1 MKTFL
6 SIGSGPGIGLATAQ
20 RFAREGYRVVLS
32 SRNMARL
39 RQQAETLSAQGV
51 NVTLLEADA
60 TKPAQIIELVT
71 RARSAGDEELV
82 LHYNAGILHYDADGK
97 LLPQTIEQQTAGEI
111 GLDLQANLVSAVVAI
126 KAALPGMQ
134 KHGGGTILLTGGGF
148 GIHPSP
154 DFLTLSIGKAGIR
167 ATAQALFEPLRA
179 ENIHIA
185 TVTVS
190 QLVSPDSD
198 AARAVAQQFWE
209 LHSEP
214 RDSWTWER
222 AFG

>member
-20 RFAREGYRVVLS
+20 RFAREGFSIVLS
-32 SRNMARL
+32 SRNMAHL
-39 RQQAETLSAQGV
+39 RQQAEILSADGV

-60 TKPAQIIELVT
+60 TKPAQIVELVT
-71 RARSAGDEELV
+71 RARSADDEELV
-82 LHYNAGILHYDADGK
+82 VHYNTGVLHYDAEGQ
-97 LLPQTIEQQTAGEI
+97 LLPQTIQQQTANEI
-111 GLDLQANLVSAVVAI
+111 SLDLQANLVSAMVAI

-134 KHGGGTILLTGGGF
+134 KQGGGTILLTGGGF

-154 DFLTLSIGKAGIR
+154 DFLTLSVGKAGIR
-167 ATAQALFEPLRA
+167 ATAQALFEPLRT

-190 QLVSPDSD
+190 QLVSPHSD
-198 AARAVAQQFWE
+198 AARAIAQHFWE

-222 AFG
+222 SFG